1 MNLDLTGDSLLSKSD
16 YTTAKRKLLW
26 LALSHM
32 KERSKEDDDA
42 EFTRR
47 LIKKQKEDMQK

>member
-1 MNLDLTGDSLLSKSD
+1 MSDTILTKND
-16 YTTAKRKLLW
+16 YTTSKRKLLW

-32 KERSKEDDDA
+32 RERTKEDDDA

-47 LIKKQKEDMQK
+47 VI

>member
-1 MNLDLTGDSLLSKSD
+1 MNLDLMGDTILTKND

-32 KERSKEDDDA
+32 KERRKEDDDA

-47 LIKKQKEDMQK
+47 LIKKQREEM

>member
-1 MNLDLTGDSLLSKSD
+1 MNLDLMGDTILTKND

-26 LALSHM
+26 LTLSHM
-32 KERSKEDDDA
+32 KERRKEDDDA

-47 LIKKQKEDMQK
+47 LVKK

>member
-1 MNLDLTGDSLLSKSD
+1 MNLDLMGDTILTKND
-16 YTTAKRKLLW
+16 YITAKRKLLW

-32 KERSKEDDDA
+32 KERRKEDDDA

-47 LIKKQKEDMQK
+47 LIKKQREEMQK